1 MVWGGRSDV
10 YQIFTTESFNDI
22 VRSMNA
28 PTTKIS
34 SATRLTASEFVAET
48 LRREILHG
56 ELLPGQSLL
65 QDHIATRFDVS
76 QSSVREAL
84 RRLEALALVTSVRNR
99 GTFVTTLSSDQVE
112 EMYDIRLAVELIAI
126 RNGLRSMSKEKLD
139 EAASLLQ
146 GMEKDPETA
155 FFLGEAHKRFH
166 AIFFDHSSR
175 KLGND
180 ILQNIYGNLTR
191 LWVDFIKKKP
201 SAARRYEEE
210 SGHEH
215 RELLKAAEMRDLAQ
229 AEAVLTRHINRARQL
244 LVSHLRDRESDDVPT
259 GKPASSPA
267 RLPKAASADQR
278 TVRERAGNSRAGRT
292 SVGRR
297 LRPG

>member
-1 MVWGGRSDV
+1 
-10 YQIFTTESFNDI
+10 
-22 VRSMNA
+22 MNA

-34 SATRLTASEFVAET
+34 SAPRLTASEFVAET
-48 LRREILHG
+48 LRREILQG
-56 ELLPGQSLL
+56 ELLPGQALL

-84 RRLEALALVTSVRNR
+84 RRLEGHALVRSVRNH

-126 RNGLRSMSKEKLD
+126 RNGLESISKEKLG
-139 EAASLLQ
+139 EAALLLQ
-146 GMEKDPETA
+146 SMEKDPETA
-155 FFLGEAHKRFH
+155 FFMGEAHKRFH
-166 AIFFDHSSR
+166 AIFFDNPSR

-191 LWVDFIKKKP
+191 LWVDFIRRKP
-201 SAARRYEEE
+201 SAARHYEED

-215 RELLKAAEMRDLAQ
+215 REFLKAAELRDLAQ

-244 LVSHLRDRESDDVPT
+244 LVSYLRDRELDST
-259 GKPASSPA
+259 AKGKTASSSA
-267 RLPKAASADQR
+267 RPPKVGSVDRR
-278 TVRERAGNSRAGRT
+278 TFRKRSGNSRSDRK

-297 LRPG
+297 RQSGKLVTSQ